1 MVKKVIRPRESVRP
15 RGRPRSFDEAEA
27 VRQATQVFWAKGYDG
42 VTIDDLVDGM
52 GVGRPSLYA
61 IFGNKSTLFLRCL
74 EDYGSRL
81 GSLAGEALLSPS
93 DVHGAIRG
101 MLRFTVESAT
111 REESPSGCLM
121 VCIAPLVDDER
132 VRAYLVHVESQAM
145 AAIEQR
151 LRAGIEAGEL
161 PVDFPVGVRARQV
174 MDLSRGLTLRARMGG
189 SRADLLADADA
200 GAALLLHSCRVLP
213 EDNR

>member
-1 MVKKVIRPRESVRP
+1 MVKKCVRP

-27 VRQATQVFWAKGYDG
+27 VRQATKVFWAKGYDG

-52 GVGRPSLYA
+52 GVRRPSLYA

-81 GSLAGEALLSPS
+81 ETLAGEALLSPI
-93 DVHGAIRG
+93 DVQGSIQG
-101 MLRFTVESAT
+101 ILRFSVERAT

-132 VRAYLVHVESQAM
+132 VRAYLVRMENQTL

-151 LRAGIEAGEL
+151 LRAGIEAGDL
-161 PVDFPVGVRARQV
+161 PVDFPVGGAR
-174 MDLSRGLTLRARMGG
+174 SPGRGPFARPHPSVPVWAFPAQISSPM
-189 SRADLLADADA
+189 
-200 GAALLLHSCRVLP
+200 P
-213 EDNR
+213 TKEQP

>member
-1 MVKKVIRPRESVRP
+1 MVKKYVRPKESIRP
-15 RGRPRSFDEAEA
+15 RGRPRRFDEAEA

-42 VTIDDLVDGM
+42 VTIDDLVEGM

-81 GSLAGEALLSPS
+81 GSLAGEALLSPT
-93 DVHGAIRG
+93 DIHGAIQG
-101 MLRFTVESAT
+101 LLRFSVERAT
-111 REESPSGCLM
+111 REGSPPGCLM
-121 VCIAPLVDDER
+121 VCIAPLVNDEE
-132 VRAYLVHVESQAM
+132 VHAYLVRMENQTL

-161 PVDFPVGVRARQV
+161 PVDFPVGVRTRQV
-174 MDLSRGLTLRARMGG
+174 MDLARGLTLRARMGV
-189 SRADLLADADA
+189 SRADLLADADE
-200 GAALLLHSCRVLP
+200 GTALVLHSCRALT
-213 EDNR
+213 DR